1 MWGRLSGITFF
12 MHYWQV
18 APYNYKLLTLQIEKN
33 RIIMEE
39 LTPRQNKVS
48 RLIQKDL
55 AEMFQSY
62 ARSWFNGSI
71 ITVSVVRISPDLS
84 VARCYLSIF
93 PDNRR
98 DEIMASISAHNK
110 EIRYQLGNRIR
121 NQVRI
126 IPELTFFID
135 DSLDYLENIE
145 KLLKGDQKKQ
155 S

>member
-1 MWGRLSGITFF
+1 
-12 MHYWQV
+12 
-18 APYNYKLLTLQIEKN
+18 
-33 RIIMEE
+33 MEE

-55 AEMFQSY
+55 AEMFQGY
-62 ARSWFNGSI
+62 ARSWFKGSI

-84 VARCYLSIF
+84 VAKVYLSIF

-98 DEIMASISAHNK
+98 DEIMNSISAHSK
-110 EIRYQLGNRIR
+110 EIRFQLGNR

-126 IPELTFFID
+126 IPELNYFID

-145 KLLKGDQKKQ
+145 RLLKGDQEKK

>member
-1 MWGRLSGITFF
+1 
-12 MHYWQV
+12 
-18 APYNYKLLTLQIEKN
+18 
-33 RIIMEE
+33 MEE

-62 ARSWFNGSI
+62 ARSWFKGSI

-84 VARCYLSIF
+84 VAKVYLSIF
-93 PDNRR
+93 PDSRR
-98 DEIMASISAHNK
+98 DEIMNSISAHSK
-110 EIRYQLGNRIR
+110 EIRSQLGNRIH

-126 IPELTFFID
+126 IPELNFFID

-145 KLLKGDQKKQ
+145 RLLKSDQDKQ

>member
-1 MWGRLSGITFF
+1 
-12 MHYWQV
+12 
-18 APYNYKLLTLQIEKN
+18 
-33 RIIMEE
+33 MEE

-62 ARSWFNGSI
+62 ARSWFKGSI

-84 VARCYLSIF
+84 VAKVYLSIF
-93 PDNRR
+93 PDSRR
-98 DEIMASISAHNK
+98 DEIMNSISAHSK
-110 EIRYQLGNRIR
+110 EIRFQLGNRIH

-126 IPELTFFID
+126 IPELNFFID

-145 KLLKGDQKKQ
+145 RLLKGDQDKK

>member
-1 MWGRLSGITFF
+1 
-12 MHYWQV
+12 
-18 APYNYKLLTLQIEKN
+18 
-33 RIIMEE
+33 MEE

-62 ARSWFNGSI
+62 ARSWFKGSI

-84 VARCYLSIF
+84 VAKVYLSIF

-98 DEIMASISAHNK
+98 DEIMNSISAHSK
-110 EIRYQLGNRIR
+110 EIRFQLGNRIR

-126 IPELTFFID
+126 IPELNYFID

-145 KLLKGDQKKQ
+145 RLLKSDQEKK

>member
-1 MWGRLSGITFF
+1 MVS
-12 MHYWQV
+12 
-18 APYNYKLLTLQIEKN
+18 YNYKMLTLRIRKN
-33 RIIMEE
+33 RIVMEE

-62 ARSWFNGSI
+62 ARTWFQGSI

-93 PDNRR
+93 PDSRR
-98 DEIMASISAHNK
+98 DEIMSLISAHNK
-110 EIRYQLGNRIR
+110 EIRYQLGSRIR
-121 NQVRI
+121 HQVRI
-126 IPELTFFID
+126 IPELSFFID

-145 KLLKGDQKKQ
+145 KLLKGDQNKQ

>member
-1 MWGRLSGITFF
+1 
-12 MHYWQV
+12 
-18 APYNYKLLTLQIEKN
+18 
-33 RIIMEE
+33 MEE

-62 ARSWFNGSI
+62 ARSWFKGSI

-84 VARCYLSIF
+84 VAKVYLSIF
-93 PDNRR
+93 PDSRR
-98 DEIMASISAHNK
+98 DEIMNSIAAHST
-110 EIRYQLGNRIR
+110 EIRFQLGNRIH

-126 IPELTFFID
+126 IPELNFFID

-145 KLLKGDQKKQ
+145 RLLKGDQDKQ